1 MFGRNVDAT
10 DERLE
15 ILVTPQR
22 ELRFL
27 GDRRDDRKDDECSN
41 CGSCLGAASHVGT
54 WICFQG
60 LLHSVSP
67 SNSRHD
73 EVPSDAR
80 FKFGVRRSRQ
90 VDRFAIPAAIL
101 RSPYRPG

>member
-41 CGSCLGAASHVGT
+41 CGSCLGAASRVGT

-60 LLHSVSP
+60 LLHSGRIRGTYVWHQP
-67 SNSRHD
+67 IHLL
-73 EVPSDAR
+73 PL
-80 FKFGVRRSRQ
+80 
-90 VDRFAIPAAIL
+90 P
-101 RSPYRPG
+101 